1 MLVPLSTKKYEND
14 LQFFFFSIV
23 TGASFIVFNGS
34 LKQCAWA
41 GKSNIV
47 EDGLMVQ
54 IPSES
59 MSNLRSALKQMKD
72 YSIGCGP
79 QAEEVVVLKWSPDDI
94 NFNIG

>member
-1 MLVPLSTKKYEND
+1 MHFNNCILLT
-14 LQFFFFSIV
+14 V

-34 LKQCAWA
+34 LKQCAWT

-59 MSNLRSALKQMKD
+59 MTNLRAALRQMND

-79 QAEEVVVLKWSPDDI
+79 QAEEVVLLKWVADDI
-94 NFNIG
+94 SFNVG